1 LGTILENNMNSV
13 ADMVKGGKKVHFV
26 RYRKGHLYYVTECGF
41 EFPVPI
47 EDLGDASCHGQ
58 EKAVLLMRYIRQ
70 HRDVVLNGQK

>member
-1 LGTILENNMNSV
+1 MNSV

-47 EDLGDASCHGQ
+47 GDLGDASCH
-58 EKAVLLMRYIRQ
+58 A
-70 HRDVVLNGQK
+70 QKKPCCSCATSASIATWC